1 MTRLDAVID
10 RLNAQRSCLNDVV
23 DKIKD
28 MPGHVLEL
36 GLGNGRTYDHIR
48 DLFPDRKIYVFEKDV
63 AAHPDCIPPDDC
75 LFLGRMP
82 DTLIDAEKK
91 LGANAVLIHAD
102 IGFGSAT
109 ATARNVAAIG
119 PCIAKLLAP
128 GGYVFCDQC
137 LDEFDGLE
145 PVTMPPGVVP
155 GRYFGYRKN

>member
-23 DKIKD
+23 DKITD
-28 MPGHVLEL
+28 LPGPVLEL

-48 DLFPDRKIYVFEKDV
+48 ALFPDRDIYVFEKEV
-63 AAHPDCIPPDDC
+63 AAHPDCIPPDDR

-82 DTLIDAEKK
+82 DTLITAEKQ
-91 LGANAVLIHAD
+91 LGTAAALIHAD
-102 IGFGSAT
+102 IGFGSAE

-119 PCIAKLLAP
+119 PHISKLLAP

-145 PVTMPPGVVP
+145 AVALPADITS
-155 GRYFGYRKN
+155 GRYYGYRKT